1 MTTAESARII
11 AQASASVPGSCGELA
26 QGMIDGDYFLVSCP
40 VDMYSTVAVRLSHG
54 RGRVEAPP
62 DTPKSRRAVELTLER
77 LRRFDMDVSLTLS
90 SPLPR
95 GKGMA
100 SSTADISASI
110 AATVAALSEESA
122 MPPIEIARTALL
134 IEPSDAV
141 MLPGIARFDHRQG
154 KVADT
159 LGSPPPMRVVVLD
172 FGGSV
177 DTLDFNSVNREDTLR
192 RLQPTFEE
200 ALELIAHGIESGRAD
215 EIAAGATLSAVSN
228 QKLLYKPQLDAARR
242 LSDDVGAL
250 GINAAHSGT
259 VLGMLFREDLELTQ
273 FAVSRAWRELP
284 GLRRTYD
291 CRLVEGGIFPGEKK
305 LSKTQETR
313 QWQS

>member
-1 MTTAESARII
+1 MATAETAKII
-11 AQASASVPGSCGELA
+11 AQASARVPGSCGELA
-26 QGMIDGDYFLVSCP
+26 QGMIDGGYFLVSCP
-40 VDMYSTVAVRLSHG
+40 VDMYSTATVHLSHG
-54 RGRVEAPP
+54 RGRVEASP
-62 DTPKSRRAVELTLER
+62 DAPKSRRAVELTLAHFGC
-77 LRRFDMDVSLTLS
+77 FDVDVSLTLS

-110 AATVAALSEESA
+110 AATAAALGEESA
-122 MPPIEIARTALL
+122 MPSIEIARIALH
-134 IEPSDAV
+134 IEPSDGV
-141 MLPGIARFDHRQG
+141 MLPGIVKFDHRQG

-159 LGSPPPMRVVVLD
+159 LGSPPPMRVVPLD

-200 ALELIAHGIESGRAD
+200 ALALIAHGIESGRAD
-215 EIAAGATLSAVSN
+215 EIASGATLSAVSN
-228 QKLLYKPQLDAARR
+228 QKLLYKPQLDAVLR

-250 GINAAHSGT
+250 GVNAAHSGT
-259 VLGMLFREDLELTQ
+259 VLGMLFEDDLEHTQ
-273 FAVSRAWRELP
+273 YAVSRAWRELP

-291 CRLVEGGIFPGEKK
+291 YRLVEGGIP
-305 LSKTQETR
+305 SRETPSNIEEAR
-313 QWQS
+313 